1 MIAII
6 TQEQRDSLVG
16 IEFLPQTFF
25 NLNVQD
31 INDNYFIDEIE
42 IGQCSIQWLKDLPLT
57 IYQPKIQVN
66 PFGI

>member
-42 IGQCSIQWLKDLPLT
+42 IGQCDIQWLKDLPL
-57 IYQPKIQVN
+57 IEYQPKIQIN
-66 PFGI
+66 PFET

>member
-31 INDNYFIDEIE
+31 INDNYLIDEVE
-42 IGQCSIQWLKDLPLT
+42 INQCDIQWLKALPL
-57 IYQPKIQVN
+57 IEYQPKIQIN
-66 PFGI
+66 PFEI

>member
-16 IEFLPQTFF
+16 VEFMPQTFF
-25 NLNVQD
+25 NLDVKDVNE
-31 INDNYFIDEIE
+31 NYFIDEVE
-42 IGQCSIQWLKDLPLT
+42 INQCSIQWLKDLPLT
-57 IYQPKIQVN
+57 EYEPKIQVN

>member
-42 IGQCSIQWLKDLPLT
+42 INQCEIQWLKDLPL
-57 IYQPKIQVN
+57 IEYEPKIQVN
-66 PFGI
+66 PFEI

>member
-16 IEFLPQTFF
+16 VEFSPQTFF
-25 NLNVQD
+25 NLDIKD

-42 IGQCSIQWLKDLPLT
+42 IGQCSIQWLKDLPL
-57 IYQPKIQVN
+57 IEYQPKIQVN
-66 PFGI
+66 PFEI

>member
-16 IEFLPQTFF
+16 FEFMPQTFF
-25 NLNVQD
+25 NLDVKD

-42 IGQCSIQWLKDLPLT
+42 IEQCDIQWLKDLPL
-57 IYQPKIQVN
+57 IEYEPKIQVN
-66 PFGI
+66 PFL

>member
-16 IEFLPQTFF
+16 VEFLPQTFF
-25 NLNVQD
+25 NLNAQD
-31 INDNYFIDEIE
+31 INDNYFIDEVE
-42 IGQCSIQWLKDLPLT
+42 IGQCDIQWLKDLPLT
-57 IYQPKIQVN
+57 EYEPKIQIN

>member
-16 IEFLPQTFF
+16 FEFMPQTFF
-25 NLNVQD
+25 NLDIKD

-42 IGQCSIQWLKDLPLT
+42 IEQCDIQWLKDLPL
-57 IYQPKIQVN
+57 IEYEPKIQVN
-66 PFGI
+66 PFL

>member
-6 TQEQRDSLVG
+6 TQGQRDSLVG
-16 IEFLPQTFF
+16 VEFLPQTFF

-31 INDNYFIDEIE
+31 INDNYFIDEVE
-42 IGQCSIQWLKDLPLT
+42 INQCDIQWLKDLPLT
-57 IYQPKIQVN
+57 VYQQKIQIN

>member
-31 INDNYFIDEIE
+31 INDNYLIDEVE
-42 IGQCSIQWLKDLPLT
+42 IGQCDIQWLKDLPL
-57 IYQPKIQVN
+57 IEYQPKIQIN
-66 PFGI
+66 PFEI

>member
-16 IEFLPQTFF
+16 IEFLPQKFF

-31 INDNYFIDEIE
+31 INDNYFIDEVE
-42 IGQCSIQWLKDLPLT
+42 ISQCEIQWLKDLPL
-57 IYQPKIQVN
+57 IEYQPKIQIN
-66 PFGI
+66 PFEI

>member
-16 IEFLPQTFF
+16 VEFMPQTFF
-25 NLNVQD
+25 NLDVKD
-31 INDNYFIDEIE
+31 INDNYFIDEVE
-42 IGQCSIQWLKDLPLT
+42 INQCDIQWLKDLPL
-57 IYQPKIQVN
+57 IEYEPKIEIN

>member
-16 IEFLPQTFF
+16 VEFLPQTFF
-25 NLNVQD
+25 NLNVKD
-31 INDNYFIDEIE
+31 INDNYFIDEVE
-42 IGQCSIQWLKDLPLT
+42 ISQCDIQWLKDLPLT
-57 IYQPKIQVN
+57 EYEPKIQIN

>member
-16 IEFLPQTFF
+16 VEFLPQTFF

-31 INDNYFIDEIE
+31 VNDNYFIDEIE
-42 IGQCSIQWLKDLPLT
+42 INQCGIQWLKDLPLT
-57 IYQPKIQVN
+57 EYQSKIQIN

>member
-31 INDNYFIDEIE
+31 INDNYFIDEVE
-42 IGQCSIQWLKDLPLT
+42 ISQCEIQWLKDLPL
-57 IYQPKIQVN
+57 IEYQPKIQIN
-66 PFGI
+66 PFEI

>member
-6 TQEQRDSLVG
+6 TKEQRDSLVG
-16 IEFLPQTFF
+16 VEFLPQTFF
-25 NLNVQD
+25 NLDVKD
-31 INDNYFIDEIE
+31 INDNYFIDEVE
-42 IGQCSIQWLKDLPLT
+42 INQCDIQWLKDLPLT

>member
-25 NLNVQD
+25 NLNIKDV
-31 INDNYFIDEIE
+31 NDNYFIDEVE
-42 IGQCSIQWLKDLPLT
+42 INQCDVQWLKDLPLT
-57 IYQPKIQVN
+57 EYEPKTQIN
-66 PFGI
+66 PFAT